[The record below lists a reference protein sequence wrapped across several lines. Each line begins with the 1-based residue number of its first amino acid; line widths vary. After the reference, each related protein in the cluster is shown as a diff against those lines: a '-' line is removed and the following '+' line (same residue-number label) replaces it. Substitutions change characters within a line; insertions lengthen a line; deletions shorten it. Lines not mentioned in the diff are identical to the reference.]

1 MTAQEFLENLSLNY
15 PTICMWDDF
24 ENNISE
30 DFIDKYKILIEA
42 KILFLRRADLI
53 NHINKI
59 WDNIDEWWFD
69 NKTQSCIEKFNKN
82 FNIRG
87 NLSSLLNLKKSV

>member
-1 MTAQEFLENLSLNY
+1 MS
-15 PTICMWDDF
+15 
-24 ENNISE
+24 
-30 DFIDKYKILIEA
+30 
-42 KILFLRRADLI
+42 
-53 NHINKI
+53 KI

-87 NLSSLLNLKKSV
+87 NLSSLLNLKKICLN

>member
-1 MTAQEFLENLSLNY
+1 
-15 PTICMWDDF
+15 MWDDF